1 MEYFNFRCTIQ
12 LDPLPVH
19 VLPHGGERLLPPLHV
34 AHDHHVHGG
43 HLEEVV
49 VVVVAVGGQL
59 QQVPVQSWA
68 RSLIFGRKI
77 FPLLSIVRVI

>member
-1 MEYFNFRCTIQ
+1 MQIEVRDLTVEHF
-12 LDPLPVH
+12 PVH

-68 RSLIFGRKI
+68 RSLIFGQKI
-77 FPLLSIVRVI
+77 FPLLSIVCVI